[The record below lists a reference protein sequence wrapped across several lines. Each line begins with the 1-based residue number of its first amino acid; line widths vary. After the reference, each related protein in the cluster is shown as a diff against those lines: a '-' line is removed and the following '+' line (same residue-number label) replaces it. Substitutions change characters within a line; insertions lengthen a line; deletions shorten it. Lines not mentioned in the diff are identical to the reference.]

1 MTRDDPTLRWTNV
14 YGLARTLLA
23 ASTLLTLACNS
34 ANLLFRPLG
43 VEIARGVHD
52 IPLLRFSLFTLLP
65 GDRLE
70 IARGLAIA
78 ILALVVIG
86 WRPRIT
92 GLLHWWVTASF
103 AVSSV
108 IVEGGDQA
116 AAILTLLLVPVTLT
130 DGRRSHWSAPEPAD
144 TGPRPALSAIASAV
158 ASSALAFVRLQM
170 AVIYFFACTA
180 KLGVAEWANG
190 TALYYWFL
198 HPIFGV
204 DGWRRSVLLPILVD
218 PVGVTLMTWGAMTI
232 EALLFMGLLMEK
244 RFRPRLLWT
253 GILFHAGI
261 AAIHGLP
268 TFGMVMIAGLVLYLV
283 PTDRALTVGA
293 PVFKL
298 NRIET
303 LAARG

>member
-1 MTRDDPTLRWTNV
+1 VPWTNV

-23 ASTLLTLACNS
+23 GATLLTLLCNG
-34 ANLLFRPLG
+34 ADLLFRPLG
-43 VEIARGVHD
+43 AEIAQEVHD
-52 IPLLRFSLFTLLP
+52 IPLLRLSLFTLLP
-65 GDRLE
+65 GDRLG
-70 IARGLAIA
+70 IARCLAIA
-78 ILALVVIG
+78 ILALVVVG

-130 DGRRSHWSAPEPAD
+130 DGRRSHWSAPEPPDEGRRPPD
-144 TGPRPALSAIASAV
+144 TAAVASAV
-158 ASSALAFVRLQM
+158 AASALALVRLQM

-204 DGWRRSVLLPILVD
+204 DGWRRALLLPILVD
-218 PVGVTLMTWGAMTI
+218 PVGVTLMTWGAIAI
-232 EALLFMGLLMEK
+232 EALLFMGLLMER
-244 RFRPRLLWT
+244 RFRPHLLVT

-268 TFGMVMIAGLVLYLV
+268 TFGMIMIAGLVLYLV
-283 PTDRALTVGA
+283 PTDRALTLRG
-293 PVFKL
+293 PVWKL
-298 NRIET
+298 NRIEAM

>member
-1 MTRDDPTLRWTNV
+1 MPWTNV

-23 ASTLLTLACNS
+23 GATLLTLLCNR
-34 ANLLFRPLG
+34 ADFLFRPLG
-43 VEIARGVHD
+43 VEIAQEVHD
-52 IPLLRFSLFTLLP
+52 IPLLGISLFTLLP

-70 IARGLAIA
+70 IARCLAIA
-78 ILALVVIG
+78 ILALVVVG

-130 DGRRSHWSAPEPAD
+130 DGRRSHWSAPEPPDAD
-144 TGPRPALSAIASAV
+144 RRPGVAAAV
-158 ASSALAFVRLQM
+158 ATAVATSALALVRLQM

-198 HPIFGV
+198 HPTFGV
-204 DGWRRSVLLPILVD
+204 DGWRRALLLPILVD
-218 PVGVTLMTWGAMTI
+218 PVGVTLMTWGAMAI
-232 EALLFMGLLMEK
+232 EALLFMGLLMER
-244 RFRPRLLWT
+244 RFRPHLLVT

-268 TFGMVMIAGLVLYLV
+268 TFGMIMIAGLVLYLV
-283 PTDRALTVGA
+283 PTDRALTVRG
-293 PVFKL
+293 PVWKL

-303 LAARG
+303 MLAARG